1 MRKNL
6 SPSRKALNG
15 KIQAPLFP
23 PSHHPPPPLLVSPA
37 GGLLA
42 HSVPLILSVEPGL
55 ERKPT
60 LDVGE
65 DSEALLFLLQE
76 WQVPLE

>member
-1 MRKNL
+1 MGKYKL
-6 SPSRKALNG
+6 PSSL
-15 KIQAPLFP
+15 P
-23 PSHHPPPPLLVSPA
+23 PIIPPPPLLVSPA